1 MRNDILY
8 PDDLNFKRTV
18 KLVSRAP
25 SFLMFPTALFKIGH
39 QFKWKARFIVGVGYL
54 YALCYNNNIAK
65 TTFRE
70 LQNVMSTTS
79 VRKIYELLDQIE
91 TLDRLVVTQSGG
103 VFPEHFVKMKP
114 GKHGGTVIELIL
126 PQELSY
132 VEPNNRFFPV
142 PKLAFLLPTSAQAK
156 AIYIYMHYLKN
167 RGSNV
172 VEIGIRKLAKDLRLG
187 IGKISKY
194 IQELKEIGIIA
205 FTTGSNQSNQTE
217 YYIKSYKEWEDEV
230 LFKIREIYGNTHPF
244 LKEWEFVVEA
254 IKESEKENLSK
265 GEESNLPTEGQQN
278 DKSSHRETAK
288 VPIGKQ
294 QDDKS
299 SHRET
304 AKVPIGKQ
312 QNSQRLFSKE
322 RNQISKNTDFQEI
335 KENKNSDFS
344 SSENL
349 PTTSISTT
357 SERITTSI
365 YDDIYIG
372 GGEKFWN
379 LVELLKSLGKT
390 RTNVQPQS
398 KDSGN
403 EKEKRK
409 NRQKRGEKKRE
420 NEDKR
425 TNSYKKPDG
434 FKNKEKAGELAKPN
448 FAERL
453 DKKELGKIRDTLKR
467 LLPELRKAYPE
478 VFTLE
483 NLKVFEELYAPA
495 LKRIYGDEWLPLAI
509 MYELFNRK
517 APQYGYSRKVNK
529 NFLGL
534 LISFALKDSSSDFWE
549 FYKKFRR
556 VFGLR
561 LQEVENVGE
570 KEQQGEQPE
579 PRLSLSDLK
588 EFFKKKL
595 KDKKTIYTMFIE
607 NGIKALE
614 KVGSKWVVKCRD
626 SIAKEYISKNF
637 LNLLREFLKSENIQ
651 IEV

>member
-1 MRNDILY
+1 MRKDIICPNNQDFNNFDSQKVEIY
-8 PDDLNFKRTV
+8 QFTSGFCRMPD
-18 KLVSRAP
+18 
-25 SFLMFPTALFKIGH
+25 ALFHIPKELGIKG
-39 QFKWKARFIVGVGYL
+39 WKTRFIVGLSYL
-54 YALCYNNNIAK
+54 YALSFNKEKAITTQKELMKILETNSYNTVNLFITNVNKLFERLKTEAENTGIFFNGGEFITRKGRKGGTQCYLIDQTIVAES
-65 TTFRE
+65 FRHK
-70 LQNVMSTTS
+70 VS
-79 VRKIYELLDQIE
+79 
-91 TLDRLVVTQSGG
+91 
-103 VFPEHFVKMKP
+103 
-114 GKHGGTVIELIL
+114 HGGT
-126 PQELSY
+126 
-132 VEPNNRFFPV
+132 F
-142 PKLAFLLPTSAQAK
+142 AFYNIALLLPISAQAK
-156 AIYIYMHYLKN
+156 AILLYLHRKARNGSLLNGKAESEVSARELARVLAVGKGRIKGYLLELEEARVIERVNNGRRLKFRITRLDEWN
-167 RGSNV
+167 RGILLN
-172 VEIGIRKLAKDLRLG
+172 ILR
-187 IGKISKY
+187 
-194 IQELKEIGIIA
+194 
-205 FTTGSNQSNQTE
+205 N
-217 YYIKSYKEWEDEV
+217 WE
-230 LFKIREIYGNTHPF
+230 GHPF
-244 LKEWEFVVEA
+244 IKNWKFPVEPINPQKVPNEA
-254 IKESEKENLSK
+254 TGEKSPIGRQKTSNEATSEKTPIGRQK
-265 GEESNLPTEGQQN
+265 FSN
-278 DKSSHRETAK
+278 RETHRN
-288 VPIGKQ
+288 
-294 QDDKS
+294 KS
-299 SHRET
+299 KDRNKTKS
-304 AKVPIGKQ
+304 I
-312 QNSQRLFSKE
+312 E
-322 RNQISKNTDFQEI
+322 RNKTKNME
-335 KENKNSDFS
+335 
-344 SSENL
+344 
-349 PTTSISTT
+349 
-357 SERITTSI
+357 

-398 KDSGN
+398 KDNGN

-434 FKNKEKAGELAKPN
+434 FKNKEKAGELVKPN

-495 LKRIYGDEWLPLAI
+495 LKRIYGDEWLALAV